1 MATKQLSDYGPDGTK
16 LGQAAAD
23 KIAFYGTTPV
33 SQRASSDQATVA
45 SSGSFGATQ
54 AALLNEVRNTL
65 VALGLWKGAA

>member
-1 MATKQLSDYGPDGTK
+1 MAVKQLSDYGPDGAK

-33 SQRASSDQATVA
+33 TQRASSVQATVA

-54 AALLNEVRNTL
+54 AALLNEIRDTL
-65 VALGLWKGAA
+65 VALGLMKGAA